1 MTIETIQKRAQE
13 SYGAYFGQGSDYFSL
28 IAELEN
34 SDDSDISV
42 SRQDEIGVELGES
55 LLSVDQMTH
64 GVYAD
69 GDTWQVLLTTGGP
82 AARVVIT
89 TDADGDPI
97 QAVFEFQDWFEPW
110 TAPPEQD
117 RNLLIKWA
125 VSVAYY
131 YCEYCEHDA
140 RNIAARHTV

>member
-1 MTIETIQKRAQE
+1 MKQETIQERAQE
-13 SYGAYFGQGSDYFSL
+13 SYDAYFGQGSDYFCL
-28 IAELEN
+28 IAELEH

-42 SRQDEIGVELGES
+42 SRQEEIRIELGES

-110 TAPPEQD
+110 TAAPEQD
-117 RNLLIKWA
+117 GDLLIKWA
-125 VSVAYY
+125 GSVAYY
-131 YCEYCEHDA
+131 YCEYCEHDS
-140 RNIAARHTV
+140 RNIAARHTA

>member
-1 MTIETIQKRAQE
+1 MEQETIRERAQE
-13 SYGAYFGQGSDYFSL
+13 SYGAYFGQDSDYLNL
-28 IAELEN
+28 IAELEH

-42 SRQDEIGVELGES
+42 SRQDQIRIELGES
-55 LLSVDQMTH
+55 LLSVDHLTH

-89 TDADGDPI
+89 TDADGDPF
-97 QAVFEFQDWFEPW
+97 QAVFEFQDWFELW
-110 TAPPEQD
+110 TAAPEQD
-117 RNLLIKWA
+117 RDLLIKWA

-131 YCEYCEHDA
+131 YCEYCELDA
-140 RNIAARHTV
+140 HNTAARHTV